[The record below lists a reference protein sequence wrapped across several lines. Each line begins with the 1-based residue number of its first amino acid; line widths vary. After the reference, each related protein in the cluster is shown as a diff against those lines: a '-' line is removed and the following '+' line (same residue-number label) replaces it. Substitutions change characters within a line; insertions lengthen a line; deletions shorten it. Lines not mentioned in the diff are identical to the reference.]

1 MNSDRILKNVS
12 DKLGIRM
19 PIIGK
24 PPVIL
29 RDRVYGVS
37 AEGEAFTEADIST
50 FTHAVDSFGFLVE
63 PGERLTGAQ
72 WITRIGRAYDTGN
85 PRTAEVARVIA
96 KVMLVDRFADDQLLF
111 DEKGQAV
118 MRGRLSQVIAQQAAL
133 GDGHFAIRSVAQSTS
148 VEVDAAMLAMARRD
162 AESLGG
168 SLLPVD
174 ASNAGSN
181 FYWIK
186 GFKVMPG
193 APGDLLSRM
202 SRLLEHS
209 PVGTETFSADENGDY
224 EAQCELATRL
234 VTFLGYENLVTAQP
248 AGFQIR
254 HDADPPDE
262 ATLDAEMIGAKLGGF
277 AASLAERGWA
287 EGTPVFLC
295 RRAPIVGA
303 ALGIQEAFESFVH
316 PKIVGFRLPN
326 AMVSTA
332 LSEALPRLPNAER
345 MR

>member
-50 FTHAVDSFGFLVE
+50 FTHAVDSFGFLV
-63 PGERLTGAQ
+63 
-72 WITRIGRAYDTGN
+72 
-85 PRTAEVARVIA
+85 
-96 KVMLVDRFADDQLLF
+96 DRFADDQLLF

-148 VEVDAAMLAMARRD
+148 VEGDAAMLAMARRD

-181 FYWIK
+181 FYGIK

-262 ATLDAEMIGAKLGGF
+262 AT
-277 AASLAERGWA
+277 
-287 EGTPVFLC
+287 
-295 RRAPIVGA
+295 
-303 ALGIQEAFESFVH
+303 
-316 PKIVGFRLPN
+316 
-326 AMVSTA
+326 
-332 LSEALPRLPNAER
+332 
-345 MR
+345 